1 MNGECTGNLKVDT
14 PFKYLDAMEQN
25 LCKEVPKENVAKE
38 KLGIGRRACEREL
51 TAKEAA
57 ESSRFRA
64 ESKGRGRQ
72 PITGR

>member
-25 LCKEVPKENVAKE
+25 LCKEASKENVAKE

-57 ESSRFRA
+57 ESSRVTLQAIYAYVRD
-64 ESKGRGRQ
+64 
-72 PITGR
+72 T